1 MQPNEPEEQR
11 IQLLLNLIKP
21 SLRKALRPMVIND
34 FASLLTKAL
43 QAEKDDNDEAQTR
56 VSKPAPSKEEKQS
69 GKPKSSDPKN
79 YLPKCW
85 HCPGRHY
92 NRDCE
97 VYKAQKRDNPENWR
111 QAPATATPGANKS
124 DKGQTSV
131 IPTVPRPDSH
141 K

>member
-1 MQPNEPEEQR
+1 
-11 IQLLLNLIKP
+11 
-21 SLRKALRPMVIND
+21 MVIND
-34 FASLLTKAL
+34 FASLLTKVL

-69 GKPKSSDPKN
+69 GKPKSSDPEK

-92 NRDCE
+92 IRDYE
-97 VYKAQKRDNPENWR
+97 VYKAQKRDNLENWR
-111 QAPATATPGANKS
+111 QALATATPCANKS

-131 IPTVPRPDSH
+131 IPTVPRPDYQPTN
-141 K
+141 